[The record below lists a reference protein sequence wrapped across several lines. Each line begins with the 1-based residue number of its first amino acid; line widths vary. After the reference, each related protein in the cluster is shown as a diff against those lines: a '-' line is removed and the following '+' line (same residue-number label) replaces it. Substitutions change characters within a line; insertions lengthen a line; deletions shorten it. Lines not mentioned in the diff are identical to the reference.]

1 MRGIAVALG
10 LAGGAGYAGCVRP
23 PPDVAA
29 PVTYPSL
36 DPDRSLD
43 PNPMDLADLRSI
55 AAAASI
61 ALEIG
66 PAPILRTHSCDAKVS
81 GAAPGHAARCYRC
94 TLAVFDPTP
103 SEAAHPLEPA
113 LRTLA
118 TTLLAYPHSFLRA
131 ARVER
136 IALCRKLAPESAE
149 SAESP
154 EAAGAPSAPAGT
166 DAPAEYHVAGLAE
179 SAGRRLMVSLER
191 QDASRP
197 DATLHH
203 EIFHLFDHA
212 TAAGRD
218 HRRDPEWER
227 LNPPGFRYG
236 DPAAT
241 FAITAGFVNDYA
253 KTNAAEDKAS
263 VFEYLMSYADEL
275 CARAVDDPLLLA
287 KARLVLSRVEAAVP
301 PGLGEFARR
310 RAPCLA
316 PPGGQPPGLTATG
329 S

>member
-1 MRGIAVALG
+1 MRGTAIALV

-23 PPDVAA
+23 PPDAAA
-29 PVTYPSL
+29 PITYPTL
-36 DPDRSLD
+36 DPDRPLD

-66 PAPILRTHSCDAKVS
+66 PAPILRTHSCDATVS

-94 TLAVFDPTP
+94 TLAVFDPAP
-103 SEAAHPLEPA
+103 GEAAHPLEPA

-136 IALCRKLAPESAE
+136 IALCRKLAPEA
-149 SAESP
+149 AAAA
-154 EAAGAPSAPAGT
+154 EAAGAPGAA
-166 DAPAEYHVAGLAE
+166 DAPAEDHVAGLAE
-179 SAGRRLMVSLER
+179 SAGRRLMVNLDR
-191 QDASRP
+191 FDVARP

-212 TAAGRD
+212 TATGRD

-236 DPAAT
+236 DPAAA

-263 VFEYLMSYADEL
+263 VFEYLMSYTDEL
-275 CARAVDDPLLLA
+275 CARTTDDPLLLA

-301 PGLGEFARR
+301 PGFGEFARR
-310 RAPCLA
+310 KAPCLA
-316 PPGGQPPGLTATG
+316 PPAVQPPGLTAAG